1 MRTTGERT
9 ALLVDEARAAE
20 LTAASLRWQS
30 VTLSAVQLAELELRL
45 SGGYPPRDDPPPD
58 HGHDGPA
65 SSASPARTPSA
76 VASPVSISPAS
87 IFPVPAS
94 PPAAPG
100 HPPASPLPA
109 HYPTPQYTVD
119 AGDAGTQDAEKFQ
132 SGSTVA
138 LRDSEGVMLAALHL
152 TEVVGS
158 TLSGTVEGLRLPER
172 PDYPE
177 LRFTPAALRAE
188 LLRRGWTAPNEPA
201 PVAVWADGLLHT
213 ADLDRIE
220 ALGAAGGAVVVL
232 APVGGADPADAR
244 HHLRIRCLK
253 AALATLSDV
262 RALLALVPVQPVT
275 RLTESVAFGPN
286 TVIRFETV
294 TDGGRP
300 TAAGHAVSGRAA
312 TAGRQPAGR
321 PGTGQE
327 RGTGRGAGGRD
338 GGGSGGGGGGD
349 GQYQRNADQETD
361 DRDSEPALAGE
372 VAYRTQ
378 VCLAYGF
385 SAMTVGPAPSAPG
398 AAALSMLL
406 DRGTRLPPAL
416 TPPAVAAE
424 LVRAQPPRSER
435 GLTVLFT
442 GLSGSGKSTL
452 AKLLVCRLLERGDR
466 RVTLLDGDVVR
477 LHLSKG
483 LGFSREDR
491 NANVLRIGFVAASV
505 TAAGGTAVCAP
516 IAPYD
521 DVRHQVRTMV
531 EDSGGG
537 FVLVHVAT
545 PLQVCEAR
553 DRKGLYAKA
562 RAGIIPTFTGVSDP
576 YEEPTDADIVI
587 DTVDASPHDAV
598 QTVLSHLRTDGWL
611 AP

>member
-30 VTLSAVQLAELELRL
+30 VTLSAVQLAELELWL
-45 SGGYPPRDDPPPD
+45 SGGYPPRGGLPPA
-58 HGHDGPA
+58 HGRNGPAGPSGPAGPA
-65 SSASPARTPSA
+65 SSARTPSTA
-76 VASPVSISPAS
+76 PSPAS
-87 IFPVPAS
+87 VPAPIS
-94 PPAAPG
+94 PV
-100 HPPASPLPA
+100 PASPLPA
-109 HYPTPQYTVD
+109 QHPAPQHPASQYIVD
-119 AGDAGTQDAEKFQ
+119 AGGAGAQDAEKFQ
-132 SGSTVA
+132 AGSTVA

-158 TLSGTVEGLRLPER
+158 ALSGTVEGLRLPEH

-188 LLRRGWTAPNEPA
+188 LLRRGWTAADEPA

-220 ALGAAGGAVVVL
+220 ALGAGGDAVVVL
-232 APVGGADPADAR
+232 APVGGADSADAR

-253 AALATLSDV
+253 AALATIGDV
-262 RALLALVPVQPVT
+262 RAMLALVPVRPVT
-275 RLTESVAFGPN
+275 RLTESVAFGPES
-286 TVIRFETV
+286 VIRPETV
-294 TDGGRP
+294 TGSDRQA
-300 TAAGHAVSGRAA
+300 AAGHSG
-312 TAGRQPAGR
+312 GH
-321 PGTGQE
+321 
-327 RGTGRGAGGRD
+327 AGG
-338 GGGSGGGGGGD
+338 GGGGGGGD
-349 GQYQRNADQETD
+349 GGDGQYRRGASPEID

-372 VAYRTQ
+372 LAYRMQ

-385 SAMTVGPAPSAPG
+385 SAMTAGPAPSAPG

-406 DRGTRLPPAL
+406 DRGTRLPPPL

-424 LVRAQPPRSER
+424 LVRAQPPRGER

-491 NANVLRIGFVAASV
+491 NANVLRIGFVAAAV
-505 TAAGGTAVCAP
+505 TAVGGTAVCAP

-521 DVRHQVRTMV
+521 DVRRQVRAMV

-562 RAGIIPTFTGVSDP
+562 RAGIIPSFTGVSDP

-598 QTVLSHLRTDGWL
+598 QTVLSRLRTDGWL